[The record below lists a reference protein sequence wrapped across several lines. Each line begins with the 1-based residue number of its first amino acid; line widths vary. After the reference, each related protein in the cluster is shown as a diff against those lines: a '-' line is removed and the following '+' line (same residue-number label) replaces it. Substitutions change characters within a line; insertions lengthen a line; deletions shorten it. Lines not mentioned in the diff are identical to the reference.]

1 MTPLGPCESE
11 HFHSPELTLFRNTK
25 LGEGV
30 RIMGFTN
37 IYDCDLGEG
46 VFVGPFV
53 ELGGVIVGAR
63 TKISS
68 HSYIPPGCE
77 LGTDCFVAHGVK
89 FCNDTFTK
97 PSEYHHISEL
107 NQGWVPKGV
116 KVGSFVRI
124 GSNAVLMAGVEIGD
138 HAVIGAGAVVTRNV
152 GRCEVVA
159 GVPARVID
167 TTSNPWEQF
176 S

>member
-1 MTPLGPCESE
+1 M
-11 HFHSPELTLFRNTK
+11 
-25 LGEGV
+25 
-30 RIMGFTN
+30 
-37 IYDCDLGEG
+37 
-46 VFVGPFV
+46 
-53 ELGGVIVGAR
+53 
-63 TKISS
+63 
-68 HSYIPPGCE
+68 
-77 LGTDCFVAHGVK
+77 K

-107 NQGWVPKGV
+107 NQGWVSKGV
-116 KVGSFVRI
+116 KVGNFVRI
-124 GSNAVLMAGVEIGD
+124 GSNAVLMAGVEVGD

-152 GRCEVVA
+152 GRCEIVA